1 MASMSY
7 YLIMTK
13 SKPLTK
19 RTSMYPTYLPLQE
32 MSICSRL
39 SRRALSCLLGNCVT
53 AAAQP
58 PSQTLL
64 LTSPEWERRSSPAI
78 VTPSPNFGNYTPM
91 THHQPLPHHQ
101 TTQPLGVL
109 LLQPASAFTTLH
121 SSLLPS
127 APSIRQSKQGTCLP
141 FRASPLLPSVNTPPY
156 LKLRLKDT

>member
-32 MSICSRL
+32 MSICSRP
-39 SRRALSCLLGNCVT
+39 SHQALSYLLGNCVT

-78 VTPSPNFGNYTPM
+78 VTPSPNCGSCTPM
-91 THHQPLPHHQ
+91 THHRPLPHHQ
-101 TTQPLGVL
+101 AIQPLGAH
-109 LLQPASAFTTLH
+109 LLQPASASTTLH
-121 SSLLPS
+121 SSPLPS
-127 APSIRQSKQGTCLP
+127 APSIRQLKQGTYP
-141 FRASPLLPSVNTPPY
+141 QFQASLLLRFVNTPPCPRRP
-156 LKLRLKDT
+156 LRDT